1 MEEYVDRIRVLTD
14 SYTFQMQEIHER
26 SLKKE
31 TKVIEN
37 RRYAECALFITHAL
51 KSARINASEGLEE
64 LAQNFVYSA
73 SVLINQ
79 FGLDAEDELSRR
91 RTKTLQKY
99 FNKVHKEIFERYG
112 MNLKTKLP
120 DSNL

>member
-1 MEEYVDRIRVLTD
+1 MKIGIFGG
-14 SYTFQMQEIHER
+14 TFNPVHFGHLR
-26 SLKKE
+26 
-31 TKVIEN
+31 
-37 RRYAECALFITHAL
+37 AA
-51 KSARINASEGLEE
+51 EE

-99 FNKVHKEIFERYG
+99 FNKVHKEIFEIYG